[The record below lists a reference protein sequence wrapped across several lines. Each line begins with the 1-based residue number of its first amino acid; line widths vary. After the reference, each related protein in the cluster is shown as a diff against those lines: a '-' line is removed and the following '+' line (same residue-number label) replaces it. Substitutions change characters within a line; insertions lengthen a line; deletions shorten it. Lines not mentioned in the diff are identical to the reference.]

1 MLKSNLSINAQIFIT
16 LLSEL
21 SKKDRTILIERF
33 VRNKSLKEVA
43 KQFKISDARLKEIED
58 KLILQ
63 VDQLHE
69 FNLTKISKN

>member
-33 VRNKSLKEVA
+33 ARNKSLKEVA

-58 KLILQ
+58 RLILQ
-63 VDQLHE
+63 VDQLYE
-69 FNLTKISKN
+69 FNLAKISKN